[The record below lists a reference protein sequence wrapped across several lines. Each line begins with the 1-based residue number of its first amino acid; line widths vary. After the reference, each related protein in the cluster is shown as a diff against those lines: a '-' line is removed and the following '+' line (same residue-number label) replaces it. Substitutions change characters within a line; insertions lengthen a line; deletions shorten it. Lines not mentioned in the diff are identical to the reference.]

1 MIYKTGGIMLSGK
14 KILITGAARRIGRE
28 FALAAAR
35 QHAHI
40 IIHHG
45 HSPEQAIQ
53 TADEVRSLGGEAD
66 IIQADF
72 SQPEQ
77 AKERFKHLFSRPDQ
91 VFALINSAAIFKPVK
106 FPNTTI
112 QDWEEHLH
120 VNLTMPFLLSQLF
133 AKSIKN
139 TEGKIINILDWR
151 ALRPGIDHFPYTISK
166 SALVGLTKSLAYSLA
181 PTIQVNGIALGAIL
195 PPADG
200 NESSDIIANVPAQ
213 RWSTMKELTDTFL
226 FLLNGPGYITGE
238 IIHLDGG
245 RHLV

>member
-1 MIYKTGGIMLSGK
+1 MLK
-14 KILITGAARRIGRE
+14 KKRILITGAARRIGRE
-28 FALAAAR
+28 FALAIAR
-35 QHAHI
+35 QHANV

-45 HSPEQAIQ
+45 HSTEEAQA
-53 TADEVRSLGGEAD
+53 TAEEIRQIGSHAD

-72 SQPEQ
+72 SNPEK
-77 AKERFKHLFSRPDQ
+77 AIELFEAFFSNGDKIDAI
-91 VFALINSAAIFKPVK
+91 VNNAAIFEPIK
-106 FPNTTI
+106 FKDTSLE
-112 QDWEEHLH
+112 DWEKHIK

-133 AKSIKN
+133 ARSIKN
-139 TEGKIINILDWR
+139 GNGKIINILDWR

-166 SALVGLTKSLAYSLA
+166 TALAGMTRSLAYALA

-200 NESSDIIANVPAQ
+200 NQSNDIITQVPAK
-213 RWSTMKELTDTFL
+213 RWSTIKELTDTLL
-226 FLLNGPGYITGE
+226 FLLNGPDYITGE